1 MVKRPPAE
9 ARALAALEDVAEAVR
24 AARKT
29 AKRIDDKPARALRKR
44 AAQAAALAQTAGD
57 AVEHPN
63 RMRRAAEKAAAELRE
78 ATHDALRAQVAREL
92 ARAEGTQQR
101 VRAAMTE
108 SGPVVSTVPAAR
120 DTGVPPLVRPEDAR
134 RRQTLGS

>member
-1 MVKRPPAE
+1 MEKRPPAE
-9 ARALAALEDVAEAVR
+9 ARALAALPEVAEAVR

-29 AKRIDDKPARALRKR
+29 AKRIDDKPARDLRKR
-44 AAQAAALAQTAGD
+44 AARVEALAAAAGEGAEHPNQARRKTVKAAAALRD
-57 AVEHPN
+57 
-63 RMRRAAEKAAAELRE
+63 

-120 DTGVPPLVRPEDAR
+120 DTGVPPLVRPEDVR